1 MSDQD
6 SSSEANPKPI
16 SSKMPA
22 SSDIDPSVP
31 RRINVANVFHAYRY
45 VVESF
50 NSGSV
55 KQRFSDSVTLG
66 LVFLCITSL
75 ILAIFVPVPPFIKI
89 CPLFLTWAA
98 VISYIVNRLG
108 ILTSLSPR
116 QAILVGEI
124 IMASFWMGVI
134 SAMLITL
141 ICFHIATNQYGGVL

>member
-6 SSSEANPKPI
+6 SSNEVDPKL
-16 SSKMPA
+16 A
-22 SSDIDPSVP
+22 SSENIKPQGAEPSVP
-31 RRINVANVFHAYRY
+31 RRINVANVFHAYKY

-55 KQRFSDSVTLG
+55 KQRFSDSFTLG

-75 ILAIFVPVPPFIKI
+75 ILAIFVPVAPLIKI

-141 ICFHIATNQYGGVL
+141 ICFHLAANQYGNIF